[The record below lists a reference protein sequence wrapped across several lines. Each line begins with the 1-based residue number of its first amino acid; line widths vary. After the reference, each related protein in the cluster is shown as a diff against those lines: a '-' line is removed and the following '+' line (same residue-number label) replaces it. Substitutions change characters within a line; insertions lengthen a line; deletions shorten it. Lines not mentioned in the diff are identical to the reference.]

1 MFKLIIF
8 GVVVYVIYLLFF
20 KNKGITSTKGKSLK
34 KDDSDTMV
42 ECSKCS
48 TFVSAKEA
56 IVKDGKFYCSKECA
70 GVR

>member
-8 GVVVYVIYLLFF
+8 GVVLYVIYLLFF
-20 KNKGITSTKGKSLK
+20 KNKGITSTTTKSFK